1 MARMHTRKKGKSRS
15 RKPSFQSKWA
25 KADKADLENVIEQL
39 AKEGVPPAKIGLV
52 LRDQHGVPEAKKVLG
67 VSISAFLKQKNVLP
81 QYPSDMIDLVRKA
94 VRLRKHLVAN
104 KKDKDNRRHLHNIE
118 SKINR
123 LVRYYRGKRLPQHWK
138 YVPEE
143 AALLVK

>member
-1 MARMHTRKKGKSRS
+1 MARMHTRKRGKSRS
-15 RKPSFQSKWA
+15 RKPSFTSKWVKVEKSKVEDA
-25 KADKADLENVIEQL
+25 VEQM

-52 LRDQHGVPEAKKVLG
+52 LRDEHGVPDAKKVLG
-67 VSISAFLKQKNVLP
+67 VSISTFLKQKKVLP
-81 QYPSDMIDLVRKA
+81 QYPSDLIDLVRKA
-94 VRLRKHLVAN
+94 VRLRKHLTSN
-104 KKDKDNRRHLHNIE
+104 KKDKDNRRHLHNVE

-123 LVRYYRGKRLPQHWK
+123 LVRYYRGKRLPQGWK